1 MKLYSNYT
9 RKDVCRILNWD
20 KDTSST
26 VYGYRVREGACPMFV
41 TYNKSEDISEST
53 KYEDCFINPAQ
64 FSWMTR
70 NRVRE
75 ESSEVVEI
83 KKESTL
89 KLLFVQ
95 KNAHESEFYFMGSV
109 EFKSCRETTQKNDK
123 GENLPIVNI
132 IYDMNIVVD
141 DKIYKYFEGESN

>member
-1 MKLYSNYT
+1 MIKKL
-9 RKDVCRILNWD
+9 KILNND
-20 KDTSST
+20 YENIVQGQIEQK
-26 VYGYRVREGACPMFV
+26 E
-41 TYNKSEDISEST
+41 
-53 KYEDCFINPAQ
+53 YEDCFINPAQ

-123 GENLPIVNI
+123 GQEFLRLSKEYIA
-132 IYDMNIVVD
+132 
-141 DKIYKYFEGESN
+141 KK